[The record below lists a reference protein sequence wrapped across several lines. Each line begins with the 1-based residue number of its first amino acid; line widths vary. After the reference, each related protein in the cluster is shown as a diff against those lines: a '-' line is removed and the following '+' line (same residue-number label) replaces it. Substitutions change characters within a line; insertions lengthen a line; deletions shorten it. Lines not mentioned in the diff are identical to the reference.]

1 MFLSREG
8 REVQIFINGQK
19 VNTID
24 ALVIQDSGKA
34 IFDRSSSRHHIRNNE
49 WQQINL
55 KKGLNKG
62 HFLVTSL
69 NIHIPFNVFFYDQI
83 TRIVLTD
90 IDGTITE
97 SDIKG
102 HVLPIF
108 GLSADHD
115 HVVELFD
122 KINENGYQI
131 VYLTARSIAQDME
144 TRKYLFHVMLIRFLE
159 REGNLGFSTL

>member
-1 MFLSREG
+1 M
-8 REVQIFINGQK
+8 N
-19 VNTID
+19 
-24 ALVIQDSGKA
+24 
-34 IFDRSSSRHHIRNNE
+34 
-49 WQQINL
+49 
-55 KKGLNKG
+55 KGLNKG

-69 NIHIPFNVFFYDQI
+69 NIDIPFNVFFYDQN
-83 TRIVLTD
+83 TRLVLTD

-122 KINENGYQI
+122 KINENGYQM

-144 TRKYLFHVMLIRFLE
+144 TRKYLFHVMLIRFSE

>member
-1 MFLSREG
+1 MFTSREG

-19 VNTID
+19 VNTYD
-24 ALVIQDSGKA
+24 ALTIQDSGKA
-34 IFDRSSSRHHIRNNE
+34 SFDRKNSRHHIRNNE
-49 WQQINL
+49 WQQLNL
-55 KKGLNKG
+55 KKGRNKG

-69 NIHIPFNVFFYDQI
+69 NIDIPFNVFFYDQN
-83 TRIVLTD
+83 TRLVLTD

-122 KINENGYQI
+122 KINENGYQM

-144 TRKYLFHVMLIRFLE
+144 TRKYLFHVMLITFFE
-159 REGNLGFSTL
+159 REGNLGFSTQ